1 MSRAI
6 EIAIVAAA
14 AALAGCGTARGDS
27 EGPSGNRNYQVGA
40 FDRIEVAGPY
50 EVTVATGSA
59 PSVRATGGE
68 QALEQLVVEVEGGTL
83 KIHRKSRSG
92 LRMGFSED
100 QPVQLAVTVP
110 MLRGAEIAGSGRLDV
125 DNIRGES
132 FEAEVAGSG
141 DLRLGAIDVRK
152 LKMGIAGSGEIQ
164 ARSGRAAVAQYA
176 IAGSGDIDA
185 SRLVAGVA
193 SVEIAG
199 SGNVNA
205 NATGTASVEI
215 AGSGDVNLSGGAKCT
230 VSKAGSGDV
239 RCS

>member
-1 MSRAI
+1 MSKPFT
-6 EIAIVAAA
+6 IAIAAAA
-14 AALAGCGTARGDS
+14 AALAGCGAARGDAG
-27 EGPSGNRNYQVGA
+27 GPAANRNYQVGA
-40 FDRIEVAGPY
+40 FERIEVAGPY

-68 QALEQLVVEVEGGTL
+68 QALERMVVEVEMGTL
-83 KIHRKSRSG
+83 KIYPRRSG
-92 LRMGFSED
+92 FMSGFSD
-100 QPVQLAVTVP
+100 DGPVRVNVTVP
-110 MLRGAEIAGSGRLDV
+110 MLRGAEIAGSGTISV
-125 DNIRGES
+125 DKVNGES
-132 FEAEVAGSG
+132 FEGGVAGSG
-141 DLRLGAIDVRK
+141 DLRLAQVDVRK
-152 LKMGIAGSGEIQ
+152 LKMAIAGSGEIQ
-164 ARSGRAAVAQYA
+164 ARSGRAAVAGYE

-185 SRLVAGVA
+185 GGIVAGVA
-193 SVEIAG
+193 SVSIAG